1 MMARNL
7 RPLGCVLLGLVVVSC
22 CGSGRSGPI
31 VSPAPPPAAMSGDP
45 AVQQA
50 LQGTWELVGFETSP
64 EPGQSVTREAQGQL
78 TYDAFANL
86 SVRAA
91 LVPGAPGVDPS
102 RNVFLDFVSKAS
114 PATSGELAYVGLR
127 NRAGDEEADGRQQEA
142 GHGEPGKRQPQ
153 GQRDHGNAERMQQ
166 PVRRVLVALGVLRD
180 PLAHRTVTEH
190 EASGVGCGCLR
201 PL

>member
-127 NRAGDEEADGRQQEA
+127 NRAVAEETVPNATAPAAWRHYSLEGDTLLLYVEDAA
-142 GHGEPGKRQPQ
+142 G
-153 GQRDHGNAERMQQ
+153 
-166 PVRRVLVALGVLRD
+166 RRVGTLTFRRAR
-180 PLAHRTVTEH
+180 
-190 EASGVGCGCLR
+190 
-201 PL
+201 